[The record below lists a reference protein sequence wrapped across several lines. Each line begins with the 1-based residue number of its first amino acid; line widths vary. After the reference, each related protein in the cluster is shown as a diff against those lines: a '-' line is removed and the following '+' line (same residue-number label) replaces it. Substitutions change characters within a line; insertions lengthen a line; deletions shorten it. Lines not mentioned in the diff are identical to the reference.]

1 MAADRSHAGE
11 SHCHVTAGAAAVAG
25 TAVAV
30 CAVDRAHEGISGTYN
45 HTQHSKSE
53 CARHTTC
60 TDDDHASTMQCECVT
75 ASSSEEL
82 SQVQTRGS
90 LRPCRGPKDGRP
102 LMIGEREAWENSEV
116 MYYCINVN
124 ICTLKMQAACSE
136 RSHHH
141 CWHMLCQ

>member
-1 MAADRSHAGE
+1 MAADRSHTGE

-60 TDDDHASTMQCECVT
+60 AADDHASTMQCECVT
-75 ASSSEEL
+75 ASSSEITIILTAALVERT
-82 SQVQTRGS
+82 TRPVLTVLIAYS
-90 LRPCRGPKDGRP
+90 RGTTGP
-102 LMIGEREAWENSEV
+102 
-116 MYYCINVN
+116 
-124 ICTLKMQAACSE
+124 
-136 RSHHH
+136 
-141 CWHMLCQ
+141 

>member
-60 TDDDHASTMQCECVT
+60 ADDHASTMQCECVT
-75 ASSSEEL
+75 ASSSEITIILTAALAERT
-82 SQVQTRGS
+82 TRRVLTVLIAYS
-90 LRPCRGPKDGRP
+90 RGTTGP
-102 LMIGEREAWENSEV
+102 
-116 MYYCINVN
+116 
-124 ICTLKMQAACSE
+124 
-136 RSHHH
+136 
-141 CWHMLCQ
+141 

>member
-60 TDDDHASTMQCECVT
+60 AAADHASTMQCET
-75 ASSSEEL
+75 L
-82 SQVQTRGS
+82 PLTGPQVQLSARGCSHKFKTRKGVK
-90 LRPCRGPKDGRP
+90 L
-102 LMIGEREAWENSEV
+102 EAV
-116 MYYCINVN
+116 
-124 ICTLKMQAACSE
+124 
-136 RSHHH
+136 
-141 CWHMLCQ
+141 